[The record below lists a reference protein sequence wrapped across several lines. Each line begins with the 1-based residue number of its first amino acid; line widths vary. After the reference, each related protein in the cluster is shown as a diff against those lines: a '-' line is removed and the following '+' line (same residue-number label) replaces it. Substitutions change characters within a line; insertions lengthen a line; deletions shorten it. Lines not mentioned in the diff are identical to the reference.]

1 MAPGSRVSLL
11 ISLPAL
17 PFTVIVS
24 IWSSPVLEAS
34 APARSTTTR
43 PGAGQ
48 CRWHRC
54 RPTTP
59 KQDRLDVIEV
69 YVYGGDVAEEAQACD
84 VRRDVDVSA
93 TLVP

>member
-1 MAPGSRVSLL
+1 MPLASL
-11 ISLPAL
+11 
-17 PFTVIVS
+17 
-24 IWSSPVLEAS
+24 S
-34 APARSTTTR
+34 AND
-43 PGAGQ
+43 
-48 CRWHRC
+48 
-54 RPTTP
+54 P